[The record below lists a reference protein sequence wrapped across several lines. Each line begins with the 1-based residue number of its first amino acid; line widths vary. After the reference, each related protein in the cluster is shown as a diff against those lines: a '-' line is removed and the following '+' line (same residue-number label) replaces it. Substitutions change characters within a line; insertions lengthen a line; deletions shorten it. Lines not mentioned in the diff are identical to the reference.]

1 MKKKKIILI
10 GNIINTFQLLKVI
23 NKFANFIDIF
33 VISNKNNKKSDYY
46 NLEPFCKK
54 NKIPFYSTNNI
65 HNAKTIKVIKNFQ
78 SDYIFCF
85 GWSQILKKK
94 ILDQAKEYAI
104 GYHPA
109 KLPENRGK
117 HPLIWALILDLNETA
132 STFFQLTNKVDSGAI
147 IDQKKIKISSFDNAQ
162 TLYKKMQVTSC
173 LQLKEI
179 LKKIIKSKLKLKLK
193 KNKSKETNIWRK
205 RNFKDGII
213 KWGMSAK
220 NIQNLVRA
228 LYYPY
233 PLATCLYN
241 GKYILVKKI
250 RIIKK
255 RIKNIEFGKIIH
267 LNKNKP
273 HVKCGDYIIEITNYK
288 PKTKFKINTYFDEN

>member
-10 GNIINTFQLLKVI
+10 GNIINTFHLLKIIIQFI
-23 NKFANFIDIF
+23 NFVDIF

-54 NKIPFYSTNNI
+54 NKIPFFLTSNI
-65 HNAKTIKVIKNFQ
+65 HNVKTIKVIKNFQ
-78 SDYIFCF
+78 PDYIFCF

-94 ILDQAKEYAI
+94 ILSQAKEYAI

-109 KLPENRGK
+109 KVPENRGK
-117 HPLIWALILDLNETA
+117 HPLIWALVLGLKETA
-132 STFFQLTNKVDSGAI
+132 STFFQLTSKVDSGAI
-147 IDQKKIKISSFDNAQ
+147 VDQKKIKISDFDNAKS
-162 TLYKKMQVTSC
+162 LYKKMQLTSC
-173 LQLKEI
+173 FQLKEI
-179 LKKIIKSKLKLKLK
+179 LKKIIKSKLRLK
-193 KNKSKETNIWRK
+193 KIKSKKTNIWRK

-220 NIQNLVRA
+220 NIKDLVRA

-233 PLATCLYN
+233 PLAGCFYG
-241 GKYILVKKI
+241 GKHILVKKI

-255 RIKNIEFGKIIH
+255 IIKNAEFGKIIH
-267 LNKNKP
+267 LNKSKP
-273 HVKCGDYIIEITNYK
+273 HVKCGDYIVEIVDYK
-288 PKTKFKINTYFDEN
+288 PKIKFKLNTYFDES